1 MTAPLL
7 HVRGLS
13 LHTPGGRPLLSE
25 LSLQLDPGDRVALV
39 GRNGVGKSS
48 LLRVL
53 AGEVA
58 ATTGVVQRSGTCAVV
73 SQQTVRPA
81 GNLSPGEAQRRR
93 LEAVLA
99 AGPDLLLLDE
109 PSHDLDADG
118 MQWLAQRLRRWQGAL
133 LVVSHERRLLR
144 AFQDFFVI
152 AESGSRHVHGS
163 FEALRDDLERHADA
177 EQSKYVRTLNDLVSR
192 ERAHNRTQQRR
203 ARKKNLGRVRELG
216 RCTPRSLLNGKRSY
230 AQESQGRRNKIQQ
243 ARLEG
248 ARAWAKAT
256 RRALAV
262 NLPLEVVL
270 PALPPA
276 NGPLAVLE
284 GVSGPRGRR
293 TLFENVNLELRRER
307 LAIVGPNGAGKST
320 LLRLLLGEL
329 APISGRARCERHRI
343 AYVSQN
349 TANWCDEHSVLERLH
364 EAAPFEDVATI
375 LRAHRFPFALAD
387 RPLRDLSPGERLRAA
402 LICSFAQQQV
412 PELLV
417 LDEPT
422 DHLDFVGL
430 AALESVLRNWQGG
443 LVVVSHDE
451 DFLGAIGIERRLEL
465 PVAAASGVPDLF
477 REPALGDD

>member
-7 HVRGLS
+7 HVQGLS
-13 LHTPGGRPLLSE
+13 LDTPGGRPLLSE

-53 AGEVA
+53 AGEA
-58 ATTGVVQRSGTCAVV
+58 APTTGVVQRFGTCAVV
-73 SQQTVRPA
+73 SQQA
-81 GNLSPGEAQRRR
+81 GGPIGALSPGEAQRRR
-93 LEAVLA
+93 LEVALA

-109 PSHDLDADG
+109 PSRDLDSDG
-118 MQWLAQRLRRWQGAL
+118 MEWLARRLRRWQGAL
-133 LVVSHERRLLR
+133 LMVSHERRLLG
-144 AFQDFFVI
+144 AFEDFFVI
-152 AESGSRHVHGS
+152 AESGSRHVRGS

-177 EQSKYVRTLNDLVSR
+177 EQAKYVRTLNNLLAH
-192 ERAHNRTQQRR
+192 ERAHSRTQQRR

-216 RCTPRSLLNGKRSY
+216 RCTPRSLLNGKKSY

-243 ARLEG
+243 ARLSD

-270 PALPPA
+270 PKLPPSD
-276 NGPLAVLE
+276 GPLAVLE
-284 GVSGPRGRR
+284 RVSSSRGGR
-293 TLFENVNLELRRER
+293 TLFENINLEIGRER
-307 LAIVGPNGAGKST
+307 LAVVGPNGAGKST
-320 LLRLLLGEL
+320 FVRVLLGEL
-329 APISGRARCERHRI
+329 APTSGRARCERHRI

-349 TANWCDEHSVLERLH
+349 TANWCDEHSVLERLR
-364 EAAPFEDVATI
+364 ETAPFEDVATI

-402 LICSFAQQQV
+402 LLCAFAQAQV

-430 AALESVLRNWQGG
+430 AALESVLRSWQGG

-451 DFLGAIGIERRLEL
+451 ELLRAIGLERRVEL
-465 PVAAASGVPDLF
+465 SGGVAAQ
-477 REPALGDD
+477 EPKRTPAT